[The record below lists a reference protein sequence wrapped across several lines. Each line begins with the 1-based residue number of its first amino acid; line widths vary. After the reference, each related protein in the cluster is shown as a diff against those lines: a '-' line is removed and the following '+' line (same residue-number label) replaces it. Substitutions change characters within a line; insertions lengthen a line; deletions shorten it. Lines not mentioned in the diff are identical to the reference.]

1 VSVIVIVRFPVSDV
15 AKAVDGLRAQAT
27 LLEEMTKANK
37 KGGNLGHRVGAGDG
51 ELVIVDEWETVEQFQ
66 GFYADNANVEHIS
79 AELGVIGSP
88 AILVLASVDAPG
100 TF

>member
-1 VSVIVIVRFPVSDV
+1 
-15 AKAVDGLRAQAT
+15 
-27 LLEEMTKANK
+27 
-37 KGGNLGHRVGAGDG
+37 
-51 ELVIVDEWETVEQFQ
+51 VDEWETVEQFQ

-79 AELGVIGSP
+79 AELGVIGPP